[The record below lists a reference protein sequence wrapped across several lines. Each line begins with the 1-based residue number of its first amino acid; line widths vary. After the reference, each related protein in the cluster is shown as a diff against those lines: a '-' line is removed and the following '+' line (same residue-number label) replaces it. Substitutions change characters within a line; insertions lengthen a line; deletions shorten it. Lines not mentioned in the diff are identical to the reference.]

1 MSSKATEEALGAL
14 HGELARVLKKAL
26 SQDFTAEDN
35 PKGLPPAQLL
45 NVARQLL
52 KDNAIVADPRLAP
65 EDEKLMDLPVFDT
78 DEDVAS
84 LRH

>member
-1 MSSKATEEALGAL
+1 MSTKATEDALGEL
-14 HGELARVLKKAL
+14 HGQLARVLKAAL
-26 SQDFTAEDN
+26 SQDFTSEDN

-65 EDEKLMDLPVFDT
+65 EDEKLLDLPVFDA